1 MRRIFI
7 THDPIETTAIT
18 DLLQRAGIATEIR
31 DETDFAIH
39 TSPQNHTKS
48 LSSLWTADE
57 KAQHALDI
65 IAEYLRN
72 IVRGVGL

>member
-1 MRRIFI
+1 MRRIFV
-7 THDPIETTAIT
+7 TYDPIETTAIT

-39 TSPQNHTKS
+39 TFPLNQTKS
-48 LSSLWTADE
+48 FSSLWTADE
-57 KAQHALDI
+57 KAQHALAI

-72 IVRGVGL
+72 IVERADL